1 MSAQRQ
7 NSDMKHLALDDVM
20 KNVYAIDRDC
30 KNEEFMHKTI
40 DELNDVIALHNA
52 NNKKE
57 MALRN
62 KLLDHIYDI
71 YEFINFYDKRSRF
84 EVLKRMVKNVKSNDG
99 SFDLDP
105 LNIAARRIY
114 YFMKSIPADER
125 YKLVLEIKRKTKNTS
140 TYNYDEQIKDLSKE
154 YQAFKRE
161 QKYLQLEAD
170 LERYEEIRAQL
181 QEEPDNKTQIALY
194 NELLPLVNKQPSW
207 GRGRKFAEKKTIYNH
222 LSVLYRKEGMM
233 EKAFEAEAKREQF
246 RKAMDNANE
255 ATRLKYPDKYY
266 KWGRE

>member
-1 MSAQRQ
+1 MSTQRQ
-7 NSDMKHLALDDVM
+7 DAGIKQQALDDIM
-20 KNVYAIDRDC
+20 KKVYIIDRDC
-30 KNEEFMHKTI
+30 KDEEFMHKTI
-40 DELNDVIALHNA
+40 DGLNDVIALHNA

-62 KLLDHIYDI
+62 KLLDHMYDI

-105 LNIAARRIY
+105 LNIAARRIN
-114 YFMKSIPADER
+114 YFMKNIPADER
-125 YKLVLEIKRKTKNTS
+125 YKLVLEIKRKTKNTT
-140 TYNYDEQIKDLSKE
+140 TYNYDEQIKNLSEE
-154 YQAFKRE
+154 YQAFKWE

-170 LERYEEIRAQL
+170 LERYDEIRAQL
-181 QEEPDNKTQIALY
+181 QEKPDNKTQIALY
-194 NELLPLVNKQPSW
+194 NELLPLVNKQPEW

-222 LSVLYRKEGMM
+222 LSTLYRQEGMLD
-233 EKAFEAEAKREQF
+233 KALEAEALRDQF
-246 RKAMDNANE
+246 KKAKANADE

-266 KWGRE
+266 KWDRE